1 MNPLPIIS
9 TLGGCFGEPIKEN
22 CGYLLRYDKNINDR
36 IDKILQLSDRKKE
49 LELLIE
55 ENRRNNK
62 LTPPGVTR
70 WVTKVGNIL
79 DEDVEAQKK
88 CLEIEGWGPRYYLSR
103 KAKKKSLK
111 IEELLRE
118 ATEFPTKASYSF
130 PPIGIES
137 SSSEGIKH
145 FESRTEMM
153 NKILEALAD
162 DKVNMVA
169 IWGMGG
175 VGKTT
180 LAEEVAK
187 KAKGNKLF
195 DEVVLARVS
204 QTLKLTDIQDQIA
217 DMLGLNFEKKSVQ
230 GRAKQLASKLRNS
243 NSVLVI
249 LDDVWQ
255 PLNLKD
261 IEIPYEGELNCCK
274 ILLTSRSEVVCSQM
288 GSLKNFNVNVL
299 SDIEAWKL
307 FTEMVGN
314 CIDKANLRLTAEE
327 VAKQCKG
334 LPVAIVTVG
343 RALAGKSEDIWNA
356 ALQELTM
363 SASKNISSLEE
374 EVYSRLALSY
384 KYLNNAEAQSCFLL
398 CCLFPEDC
406 DIPIEYLV
414 RYGMGKGLFEK
425 IGNVANARR
434 RVHLMVENLKRS
446 SLLLDGKKEECV
458 KMHDVLRDV
467 AISIAKKERGFLVDC
482 NNNMKEWP
490 EQDTYEH
497 SAISLVSQELVE
509 HPDGLE
515 CPKLELLQLAC
526 GKNCTKTQTFP
537 PNMFIEMNKLKV
549 LSMEGM
555 SFPSLPQSTDVLEN
569 LQTLLLE
576 YCKLEDVSAIGSL
589 GNLEMLSFL
598 GSEIK
603 ELPGEIGSLHKLK
616 LLDLSDCSAL
626 QKIPPGLLLS
636 LDHLEELYMFGVNV
650 NWEPMEGNKEGAIA
664 SLTELMSLNY
674 FTALKIHIPNIEVL
688 PKDLPF
694 KNPELKF
701 QIFAGE
707 KGIYQALSGTG
718 CYLFENSLALERS
731 DASDIEKSLVLCQ
744 LIEKS
749 NILYLKEIKGLKN
762 ILYEL
767 DNKGFECL
775 KILRVFASEDV
786 EYVIDA
792 TSHQTPHAAFPF
804 LDSLELSDLCNLK
817 EIVYHS
823 QLPERSFSNAQRQLA
838 CFGNLRSLNLSRC
851 MRLKKVFSIS
861 IARGLDQLQQLV
873 IDSCA
878 NMEAIFPKEREDE
891 KALDK
896 IMFWKLTSIELTF
909 LPRLMG
915 FCTTVYPVEH
925 VQPSLNQE
933 V

>member
-1 MNPLPIIS
+1 MDPLSIIT
-9 TLGGCFGEPIKEN
+9 TLGGCFVEPIKEH
-22 CGYLLRYDKNINDR
+22 CGDLLRYDKNINDR
-36 IDKILQLSDRKKE
+36 IEKIQKLSDRKDE

-62 LTPPGVTR
+62 ITPPGVTT

-79 DEDVEAQKK
+79 VEDVEAQKK

-118 ATEFPTKASYSF
+118 ADKFPTKASYSF

-145 FESRTEMM
+145 FESRTKMM
-153 NKILEALAD
+153 NEILEALAD
-162 DKVNMVA
+162 DTVNMVA

-204 QTLKLTDIQDQIA
+204 QTLKLKDIQDQIA
-217 DMLGLNFEKKSVQ
+217 DMLGLNFERKSVE
-230 GRAKQLASKLRNS
+230 GRAEQLASRLRNS
-243 NSVLVI
+243 KSVLVI

-255 PLNLKD
+255 ALNLKH

-274 ILLTSRSEVVCSQM
+274 ILLTSRSEEVCSQM
-288 GSLKNFNVNVL
+288 GSLKNFNIKVL
-299 SDIEAWKL
+299 SEIEAWKL
-307 FTEMVGN
+307 FTEMVGD

-327 VAKQCKG
+327 VAKECKG

-343 RALAGKSEDIWNA
+343 RALAGKREVIWSA

-384 KYLNNAEAQSCFLL
+384 KYLENDEAQSCFLL

-414 RYGMGKGLFEK
+414 RYGIGKGLFENTS
-425 IGNVANARR
+425 NVANARSK
-434 RVHLMVENLKRS
+434 VHLMVDNLKRS

-467 AISIAKKERGFLVDC
+467 AISIAKKERGFLVGC
-482 NNNMKEWP
+482 NDNMKEWP
-490 EQDTYEH
+490 KQHTYEH
-497 SAISLVSQELVE
+497 SAISLVCQELVE

-537 PNMFIEMNKLKV
+537 PNMFKEMNKLKV
-549 LSMEGM
+549 LSMKGM

-569 LQTLLLE
+569 LRTLLLE

-603 ELPGEIGSLHKLK
+603 ELPGEFRSRHKLK

-626 QKIPPGLLLS
+626 QKIPPGLLLT

-688 PKDLPF
+688 PKDLLF
-694 KNPELKF
+694 KNPNLKF
-701 QIFAGE
+701 QIFACE
-707 KGIYQALSGTG
+707 KEIYRELSGTG
-718 CYLFENSLALERS
+718 CYVFENILALERS
-731 DASDIEKSLVLCQ
+731 KASDIVKRPVLLQ
-744 LIEKS
+744 LLKTSE
-749 NILYLKEIKGLKN
+749 ILYLKQIKDLKD
-762 ILYEL
+762 ILYGL
-767 DNKGFECL
+767 DQEGFQCL
-775 KILRVFASEDV
+775 KILRVFACEDV
-786 EYVIDA
+786 EYVINA
-792 TSHQTPHAAFPF
+792 TSHQTSHDAFP
-804 LDSLELSDLCNLK
+804 SLESLEFSDLCNLK
-817 EIVYHS
+817 EIFHS
-823 QLPERSFSNAQRQLA
+823 QSPERSFSNSWLD
-838 CFGNLRSLNLSRC
+838 CFRNLRSLFLLRC
-851 MRLKKVFSIS
+851 SRLKNVFSLS
-861 IARGLDQLQQLV
+861 IARGLVQLQQLA

-878 NMEAIFPKEREDE
+878 DMEEIFPKEGEDE
-891 KALDK
+891 KALDV
-896 IMFWKLTSIELTF
+896 IRFPELTSIELSI
-909 LPRLMG
+909 LPKLIG
-915 FCTTVYPVEH
+915 FCTSKV
-925 VQPSLNQE
+925 
-933 V
+933 